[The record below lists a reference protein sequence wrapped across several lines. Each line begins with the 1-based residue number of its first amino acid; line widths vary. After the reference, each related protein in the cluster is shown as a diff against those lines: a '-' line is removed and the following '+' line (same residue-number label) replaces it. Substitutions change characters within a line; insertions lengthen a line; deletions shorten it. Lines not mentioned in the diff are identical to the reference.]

1 MTFEVTFDDAESA
14 IVENYMKRMNMN
26 ISEVARQSM
35 LEMIFQDDDDL
46 ARCEAAIEEYKKN
59 PVSCTHEELLKKLGM
74 A

>member
-1 MTFEVTFDDAESA
+1 MTFEVTFDDAEAA
-14 IVENYMKRMNMN
+14 IVENYMKRMGMN
-26 ISEVARQSM
+26 ISEVARQSI

-59 PVSCTHEELLKKLGM
+59 PRSCTHDELLKKPGM